1 MALFILC
8 FLAPALA
15 SNLVEYRP
23 GVNFGNVFYDYSGN
37 GMSGVSGTSSADTTN
52 NLICTDRGAY
62 FSGATKVLTFPSNN
76 IATTALLLPSTY
88 AIIFWVNIMAYN
100 SAYLYYSSQT
110 GSNNLIY
117 LQTGATPNLLIV
129 QVKITGTSLTST
141 PFSIPAPTSWNFIAF
156 TYGPTAGSVISGNN
170 VVAYTFTQPVANYAE
185 SGTFVRTIGGNE
197 NGFQGFLWYVAIV
210 NTVTTVGNYVT
221 ATSNNCLTSACTVGC
236 TPAWVDPYMETGC
249 VSTHTETNQDASG
262 APCPPPP
269 LPPNTSCS
277 GNVQL
282 ICTCTNLSCELSGT
296 AITCACTTNQYI
308 SGSGGCT
315 ACVSPCLACSSASTC
330 VSCVAANASPIG
342 NSGCICNSGFWGAA
356 PLMNAN
362 SCTACYSE
370 CSTCTEA
377 NKCRACIAS
386 NAIPNTSTN
395 IGCVCV
401 SGYWGTSLLTSVSSC
416 VACSA
421 DCSGCSQTTGICTTC
436 IATYA
441 IPNSSVSGCICNTGY
456 VGSSPLSTPTSCIL
470 GNLECATSYQ
480 ITASCL
486 TCIAAHAIPNS
497 NTGSGCLCNT
507 GYFGA
512 SPLTSSTSC
521 TLCNSD
527 CSTCDQT
534 TGFCTLCVST
544 NATPT
549 SGTGSSAGCVCNT
562 GYTKTSPTICSQCN
576 AVCSSC
582 TSVDTCETCTDPN
595 AVPDTSSNIG
605 CICDLGYWKSGSTC
619 VPCFGECAT
628 CTAASICS
636 ACISTNAEPLLT
648 GGCACT
654 SGFTNSTELTAADSC
669 VTSVITCD
677 TSCKSCSG
685 PYSYQCTSCNLTYF
699 YGFCL
704 DNCPMGYLGNAT
716 NCTAPASSQLI
727 LEFNFEG
734 TGQVYY
740 DKANSIAGY
749 LEHPGRSRA
758 LTESVYGRGMYFDG
772 SGYLRI
778 NSTALALFSPQFSL
792 SFWMNTNITE
802 GVVFYKGNA
811 TAHVLSVY
819 LNASCIALGLTINN
833 TEISYTAPGALL
845 IQEWNHVLVTIN
857 YSLVTTLQIAVNGV
871 SAAVQE
877 FSAVPFIDVA
887 SLDLLIAYNSTV
899 CTYVGFLYLIELFVP
914 SVGLADVISSSCEVC
929 ALCPIGGIC
938 IPNCAANAYYSE
950 TTKTCTDCPASCTS
964 CLNSS
969 SCSLCMD
976 SNCISCS
983 AFSIN
988 SCTACA
994 HGYQLQNSNCV
1005 ICTGTQYYDS
1015 GSTLCMTCQGLCI
1028 SCSSVSSCT
1037 SCMENSSLQSD
1048 NSCLCNTGYAG
1059 TVSCERN
1066 YFTAVISVFVNNTF
1080 QITFS
1085 EPLLTS
1091 LDSSTLQVQVSS
1103 SPYEFTVS
1111 PIDSSNYLVT
1121 ITSLP
1126 SLSKKAP
1133 LTVTFVGEI
1142 LSINNSLL
1150 ATTTLQSTLLV
1161 DSNTASQIEIQVQ
1174 AQAAKSTAKTG
1185 TTVGLSAVFGISVLN
1200 FDPTSFCNFMST
1212 AELFYSAYLINTEIY
1227 PVLSEFLVGM
1237 RIESSMPNIF
1247 SYFISENKG
1256 SAMPEKQGN
1265 YGYKTNLLTLNV
1277 GVRFSVLAIF
1287 IIIGFTLNVLTKN
1300 PWLSSKFNGMLDMFK
1315 YGVFLRF
1322 WVQLFFEI
1330 LMASSLGMSYYNFTS
1345 AVQSFDFILACLLM
1359 VRTK

>member
-1 MALFILC
+1 
-8 FLAPALA
+8 
-15 SNLVEYRP
+15 
-23 GVNFGNVFYDYSGN
+23 
-37 GMSGVSGTSSADTTN
+37 
-52 NLICTDRGAY
+52 
-62 FSGATKVLTFPSNN
+62 
-76 IATTALLLPSTY
+76 
-88 AIIFWVNIMAYN
+88 
-100 SAYLYYSSQT
+100 
-110 GSNNLIY
+110 
-117 LQTGATPNLLIV
+117 
-129 QVKITGTSLTST
+129 
-141 PFSIPAPTSWNFIAF
+141 
-156 TYGPTAGSVISGNN
+156 
-170 VVAYTFTQPVANYAE
+170 
-185 SGTFVRTIGGNE
+185 
-197 NGFQGFLWYVAIV
+197 
-210 NTVTTVGNYVT
+210 
-221 ATSNNCLTSACTVGC
+221 
-236 TPAWVDPYMETGC
+236 
-249 VSTHTETNQDASG
+249 
-262 APCPPPP
+262 
-269 LPPNTSCS
+269 
-277 GNVQL
+277 
-282 ICTCTNLSCELSGT
+282 
-296 AITCACTTNQYI
+296 
-308 SGSGGCT
+308 
-315 ACVSPCLACSSASTC
+315 
-330 VSCVAANASPIG
+330 
-342 NSGCICNSGFWGAA
+342 
-356 PLMNAN
+356 
-362 SCTACYSE
+362 
-370 CSTCTEA
+370 
-377 NKCRACIAS
+377 
-386 NAIPNTSTN
+386 
-395 IGCVCV
+395 
-401 SGYWGTSLLTSVSSC
+401 
-416 VACSA
+416 
-421 DCSGCSQTTGICTTC
+421 
-436 IATYA
+436 
-441 IPNSSVSGCICNTGY
+441 
-456 VGSSPLSTPTSCIL
+456 
-470 GNLECATSYQ
+470 
-480 ITASCL
+480 
-486 TCIAAHAIPNS
+486 
-497 NTGSGCLCNT
+497 
-507 GYFGA
+507 
-512 SPLTSSTSC
+512 
-521 TLCNSD
+521 
-527 CSTCDQT
+527 
-534 TGFCTLCVST
+534 
-544 NATPT
+544 
-549 SGTGSSAGCVCNT
+549 
-562 GYTKTSPTICSQCN
+562 
-576 AVCSSC
+576 
-582 TSVDTCETCTDPN
+582 
-595 AVPDTSSNIG
+595 
-605 CICDLGYWKSGSTC
+605 
-619 VPCFGECAT
+619 
-628 CTAASICS
+628 
-636 ACISTNAEPLLT
+636 
-648 GGCACT
+648 
-654 SGFTNSTELTAADSC
+654 
-669 VTSVITCD
+669 
-677 TSCKSCSG
+677 
-685 PYSYQCTSCNLTYF
+685 
-699 YGFCL
+699 
-704 DNCPMGYLGNAT
+704 MGYLGNAT

-758 LTESVYGRGMYFDG
+758 LTESVYRRGMYFDG
-772 SGYLRI
+772 KGYLRI

-1126 SLSKKAP
+1126 SLSKKAS
-1133 LTVTFVGEI
+1133 LAVTFVGEI

-1150 ATTTLQSTLLV
+1150 ATTNLQSALLV
-1161 DSNTASQIEIQVQ
+1161 DSNTAAQIEIQVL

-1185 TTVGLSAVFGISVLN
+1185 TTVGLSAVFGMSLLN

-1212 AELFYSAYLINTEIY
+1212 AELYYSAYLINEEIY

-1237 RIESSMPNIF
+1237 RVESSMPNIF

-1277 GVRFSVLAIF
+1277 GVRFSALAIF
-1287 IIIGFTLNVLTKN
+1287 LAIGFTLGLLSKN
-1300 PWLSSKFNGMLDMFK
+1300 TWFNLKFNGLMGMFK

-1322 WVQLFFEI
+1322 WVQLFLEI
-1330 LMASSLGMSYYNFTS
+1330 LMASSLGMSYYSFTS
-1345 AVQSFDFILACLLM
+1345 TVQAIDFIVACLLM
-1359 VRTK
+1359 VRTR